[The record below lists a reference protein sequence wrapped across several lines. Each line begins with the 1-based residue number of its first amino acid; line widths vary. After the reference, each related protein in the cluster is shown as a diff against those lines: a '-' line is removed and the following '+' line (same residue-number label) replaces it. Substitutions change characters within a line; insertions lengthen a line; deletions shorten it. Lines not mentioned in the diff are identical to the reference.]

1 MTFISILIPFK
12 KGRRF
17 LKDCL
22 ESIHEQGLDNFEI
35 ILIVNGADE
44 DIDDLVNFP
53 DNIVIKEFDEELAL
67 KLLGAT
73 QERLAGHLGVIRL
86 AQASGGLFQFA
97 C

>member
-22 ESIHEQGLDNFEI
+22 ESVHEQGLDNFEI

-44 DIDDLVNFP
+44 DIDDFDYDKYLSDIDRGTSSSNEAEI
-53 DNIVIKEFDEELAL
+53 DDILNEFGRDV
-67 KLLGAT
+67 K
-73 QERLAGHLGVIRL
+73 
-86 AQASGGLFQFA
+86 
-97 C
+97 